1 MAKPIVHGMTSPQGR
16 RSLFV
21 VMLLTVPCPII
32 VLLGFG
38 LLPVSALA
46 LPFVSLTVAAASNPF
61 ALLGVLIVTV
71 YAVVSGV
78 CLYWVAGFLDRRLS
92 SDPSR
97 PAARHR
103 KLLMAALV
111 GLALLP
117 VYSFDHMDG
126 RSLRWCNW
134 YELHLGF
141 FGIAEPCGD
150 FHK

>member
-1 MAKPIVHGMTSPQGR
+1 MMNPVTLTQDR

-21 VMLLTVPCPII
+21 AMLLTFPCPII

-46 LPFVSLTVAAASNPF
+46 LPFVSLVVAGVRNPF
-61 ALLGVLIVTV
+61 ALLGALVVVVYIVV
-71 YAVVSGV
+71 NGA
-78 CLYWVAGFLDRRLS
+78 CLYWLAGFLSRRLS
-92 SDPSR
+92 SER
-97 PAARHR
+97 FQPAARAR
-103 KLLMAALV
+103 GDSSSRLWLI
-111 GLALLP
+111 LALLP

-141 FGIAEPCGD
+141 FRVVEPCGD